1 MFKYQNA
8 LLIKQNIILGD
19 KLRYTYLCYQ
29 DLLSSKQIEN
39 FIYSILVTTKSTATQ
54 LISREKFYEIM
65 DALLDSNR
73 IIARSKELVEEMI
86 EFSKEKMKLK
96 VYLKEKVKFYCLEI
110 DQVEENIN
118 ELVKQHDTQVVT
130 NKVLWE
136 THEKIHKK
144 VRQIE
149 NSKNKDKEKFCKNCL
164 KWFRDKDNFAWS
176 CKRHAGEWNHFS
188 YWCCGNQ
195 VQNSQGCVISYHI
208 TDDSEEIKVAERVEE
223 FCISCGKKGHVFN
236 KCPKD
241 PNCLHIFQSARG
253 EIDRIDRVRSKKK
266 PKTPRKIK
274 SIRVVKK

>member
-1 MFKYQNA
+1 MFRYQNT
-8 LLIKQNIILGD
+8 LLIKNNIILGD

-29 DLLSSKQIEN
+29 DLLNSKQIES
-39 FIYSILVTTKSTATQ
+39 FIYTILASTKMKATQ

-73 IIARSKELVEEMI
+73 IIIRSKELVEEMS

-96 VYLKEKVKFYCLEI
+96 VYLKEKVKFFCLEI
-110 DQVEENIN
+110 DECEESIN

-130 NKVLWE
+130 NKILWE

-195 VQNSQGCVISYHI
+195 VQNSLGCVISYHI
-208 TDDSEEIKVAERVEE
+208 TDDSGEIKVAENVEE
-223 FCISCGKKGHVFN
+223 VCISCGKKGHIFN
-236 KCPKD
+236 VCPKD
-241 PNCLHIFQSARG
+241 PNCLQGFQSARG
-253 EIDRIDRVRSKKK
+253 EIDRINMVRGKKK
-266 PKTPRKIK
+266 QKKTRIIK
-274 SIRVVKK
+274 SIRVIKK